1 MASPTAPVSLKPE
14 AAVVLRQFRVVF
26 NAVKTHFQHVERQAG
41 VGGAQLWALSV
52 VAGHPGIGVGELAL
66 KMDIHQS
73 TTSNLVRA
81 LVGRGLL
88 SSRRDEVDRRA
99 VGRTA

>member
-1 MASPTAPVSLKPE
+1 MDQPVSDLNTQPAAPMASPTAPVSLKPE

-73 TTSNLVRA
+73 TTRSEEHTSELQ
-81 LVGRGLL
+81 
-88 SSRRDEVDRRA
+88 SQS
-99 VGRTA
+99 